1 MLLTFLALFGTPA
14 LPPAGIPSGSAE
26 QSVKVRDSE
35 LTVFTYKTEK
45 YRDGPLVLV
54 FHGTLR
60 NAAEYRDWSKVIAD
74 RTGGIVAA
82 PLFDEKRFP
91 TSGYQMGGMMKDK
104 TARPKDDW
112 TWSIVPKLADA
123 LREKE
128 GRKEMP
134 YYLIGHS
141 AGGQFL
147 DRLAGFVVTDAKR
160 VVAANPGSLLWPGE
174 DMPFP
179 YGFGELPKELGGDD
193 GLKRY
198 LAQPLTLYLGTGD
211 TVQDKNFPKGKFPD
225 LQGDS
230 RFARGSATFNKAEAL
245 AKDKGWAFNWKK
257 VEAPNVPHSSEEM
270 FKHDRCLDA
279 LGWEAKK

>member
-1 MLLTFLALFGTPA
+1 MTFSALFLACAFVPA
-14 LPPAGIPSGSAE
+14 KLPSGSGE
-26 QSVKVRDSE
+26 VNVTIRDKE
-35 LTVFTYKTEK
+35 ITVFTYKPDTYK
-45 YRDGPLVLV
+45 DGPLVLV

-60 NAAEYRDWSKVIAD
+60 NAAEYRDWAKVIAD

-91 TSGYQMGGMMKDK
+91 QSAYQMGGMMKGK
-104 TARPKDDW
+104 EPLPKDDW
-112 TWSIVPKLADA
+112 TWSMVPKLADK

-128 GRKEMP
+128 NRKDMP
-134 YYLIGHS
+134 YYLVGHS

-160 VVAANPGSLLWPGE
+160 IVAANPGSLLWPGE

-179 YGFGELPKELGGDD
+179 YGFGELPKDLGGET

-211 TVQDKNFPKGKFPD
+211 VVQDKYFPKGKFPD

-230 RFARGSATFNKAEAL
+230 RFARGTATFKKAEAL
-245 AKDKGWAFNWKK
+245 AKEKGWAFNWKK
-257 VEAPNVPHSSEEM
+257 VEAPTVPHSSEEM
-270 FKHDRCLDA
+270 FKNDRCLDA
-279 LGWEAKK
+279 LGWVGKK

>member
-1 MLLTFLALFGTPA
+1 MLLSFLVLTGTLVSP
-14 LPPAGIPSGSAE
+14 LAGIPAGSGE
-26 QSVKVRDSE
+26 CTVKVHDRE
-35 LTVFTYKTEK
+35 ITVFTYTAAK
-45 YRDGPLVLV
+45 YNDGPLVLV

-60 NAAEYRDWSKVIAD
+60 NASEYRDWSKVIAD
-74 RTGGIVAA
+74 RTGGVVAA
-82 PLFDEKRFP
+82 PLFDAKRFP
-91 TSGYQMGGMMKDK
+91 QSAYQMGGMM
-104 TARPKDDW
+104 RRGQPLPKEDW
-112 TWSIVPKLADA
+112 TWSMVPKIADA

-128 GRKEMP
+128 GRKDMP

-147 DRLAGFVVTDAKR
+147 DRLAGFVTTDAKR
-160 VVAANPGSLLWPGE
+160 IVASNSGSVLWPGE

-179 YGFGELPKELGGDD
+179 YGFGGLPKDLGGET

-211 TVQDKNFPKGKFPD
+211 TVQDQYFPKGKFPD

-230 RFARGSATFNKAEAL
+230 RFARNSAAFKKAAAL
-245 AKDKGWAFNWKK
+245 AKEKGWPFNWKK
-257 VEAPNVPHSSEEM
+257 VEAPNVGHSSEEM
-270 FKHDRCLDA
+270 FKHERCLEA

>member
-1 MLLTFLALFGTPA
+1 MLLALLALVLHPA
-14 LPPAGIPSGSAE
+14 LPPAGIPGGSAE
-26 QSVKVRDSE
+26 QVVKIHDKE
-35 LTVFTYKTEK
+35 ITVFTYKPEK
-45 YRDGPLVLV
+45 YTDGPLVLV

-91 TSGYQMGGMMKDK
+91 VAAYQMGGMIKDK
-104 TARPKDDW
+104 APVPKDDW
-112 TWSIVPKLADA
+112 TWSMVPKIADA
-123 LREKE
+123 LRDKE
-128 GRKEMP
+128 NRKDMP

-147 DRLAGFVVTDAKR
+147 DRLAGFVSTDAKR

-179 YGFGELPKELGGDD
+179 FGFGELPKELGGEA

-211 TVQDKNFPKGKFPD
+211 VVQDKYFPKGKFPD

-230 RFARGSATFNKAEAL
+230 RFARGSATFKKAEAL
-245 AKDKGWAFNWKK
+245 AKEKGWAFNWKK

-279 LGWEAKK
+279 LGWVGKK